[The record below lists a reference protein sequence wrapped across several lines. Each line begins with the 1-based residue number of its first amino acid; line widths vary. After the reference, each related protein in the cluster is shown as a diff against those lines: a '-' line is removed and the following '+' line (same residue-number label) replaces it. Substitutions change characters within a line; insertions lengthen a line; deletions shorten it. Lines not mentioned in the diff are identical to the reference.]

1 MTVGSA
7 GGGASGAVSRTLS
20 DSTKSNHHRTAPSG
34 LTVRWNRL
42 RAGGG
47 ENGDIADPPLR
58 IVCHAV
64 EYLRNEGVVRLGKEI
79 VDAAIL
85 DVFGKACPNDAD
97 IAFRPEQLP
106 GLVDQN
112 PERIG
117 YLPRPRVTPTWG

>member
-1 MTVGSA
+1 MEQA
-7 GGGASGAVSRTLS
+7 F
-20 DSTKSNHHRTAPSG
+20 
-34 LTVRWNRL
+34 

-47 ENGDIADPPLR
+47 ETDDIADLPLC

-64 EYLRNEGVVRLGKEI
+64 EYLRDEGVAHLGKEI

-85 DVFGKACPNDAD
+85 DVFGKARPNDAD
-97 IAFRPEQLP
+97 IDFRPEQLP

-112 PERIG
+112 LERIG